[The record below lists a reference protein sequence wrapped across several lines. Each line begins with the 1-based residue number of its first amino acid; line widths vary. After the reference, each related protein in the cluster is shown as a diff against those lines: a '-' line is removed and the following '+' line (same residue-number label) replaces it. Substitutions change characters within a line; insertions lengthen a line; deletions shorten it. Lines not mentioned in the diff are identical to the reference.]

1 MKASED
7 KLDLSTIRPVLFI
20 SDLHLCTSRPEITE
34 AFLYFLKYTAVK
46 ANSLYI
52 LGDLFEY
59 WAGDDDIDNNQH
71 QTTIHALRDLANS
84 GVKLYLMHGNRDF
97 LISSEFCRA
106 TNITLL
112 QDPTIIDLYGQTV
125 LLTHGDNLCT
135 DDVAYQDFRKLVRD
149 VKWQTD
155 FLSLPLATRKNKIQT
170 IRARSEHEK
179 LQKTSE
185 IMDVNNNAVNDL
197 LKKYHYPNMLIH
209 GHTHR
214 PNIHAIQLDGRNITR
229 MVLGDWYEQGSYL
242 SCDQNGCKP
251 IKVNVF

>member
-1 MKASED
+1 
-7 KLDLSTIRPVLFI
+7 
-20 SDLHLCTSRPEITE
+20 
-34 AFLYFLKYTAVK
+34 
-46 ANSLYI
+46 
-52 LGDLFEY
+52 
-59 WAGDDDIDNNQH
+59 
-71 QTTIHALRDLANS
+71 
-84 GVKLYLMHGNRDF
+84 MHGNRDF

-106 TNITLL
+106 TNISLL
-112 QDPTIIDLYGQTV
+112 QDPTIIDLHGQKV

-155 FLSLPLATRKNKIQT
+155 FLSLPLATRKNEIQT
-170 IRARSEHEK
+170 IRVRSEHEK
-179 LQKTSE
+179 LQKSSE

-197 LKKYHYPNMLIH
+197 LKKYNYPNMLIH

-229 MVLGDWYEQGSYL
+229 LVLGDWYEQGSYL
-242 SCDQNGCKP
+242 SCDQNGCNA

>member
-1 MKASED
+1 LKASED
-7 KLDLSTIRPVLFI
+7 KLDLNTIRPELFI
-20 SDLHLCTSRPEITE
+20 SDLHLCASRPEITE

-46 ANSLYI
+46 ANALYI

-59 WAGDDDIDNNQH
+59 WAGDDDIDDIQH

-84 GVKLYLMHGNRDF
+84 GVKLYL
-97 LISSEFCRA
+97 ISSEFCRA
-106 TNITLL
+106 TNISLL
-112 QDPTIIDLYGQTV
+112 QDPTIIDLHGQKV

-155 FLSLPLATRKNKIQT
+155 FLSLPLATRKNEIQT
-170 IRARSEHEK
+170 IRIRSEHEK
-179 LQKTSE
+179 LQKSSE

-197 LKKYHYPNMLIH
+197 LKKYNYPNMLIH

-229 MVLGDWYEQGSYL
+229 LVLGDWYEQGSYL
-242 SCDQNGCKP
+242 SCDQNGCNA